1 MLGYNLIT
9 LSIISIN
16 RRQHLLL
23 NSTPMR
29 NPDSADKLAYAHIDQ
44 PRLNPLNVLIGV
56 VISLLLH
63 SVLVIWSWNMRLPG
77 AEQARSALKRPLE
90 VRLLHEPP
98 PLPQPLLQP
107 IVRPQEVAD
116 NKKVQRAPVRLPRS
130 AQATVTTTL
139 AVTPPATPP
148 SNSEPTEK
156 HLDMAAIHANL
167 GTIVAEVD
175 REKRDTPVGQLLT
188 KPLYAPDDD
197 NRIGK
202 AIRSTTRS
210 DCRDQIAGTG
220 LLAPLFLLAMA
231 ADKKDS
237 GCKW

>member
-1 MLGYNLIT
+1 
-9 LSIISIN
+9 
-16 RRQHLLL
+16 
-23 NSTPMR
+23 MR
-29 NPDSADKLAYAHIDQ
+29 NSDSPGKHFFNQIDQ
-44 PRLNPLNVLIGV
+44 PRLNPLNVLIGI

-63 SVLVIWSWNMRLPG
+63 SALVIWSWNLRLPG
-77 AEQARSALKRPLE
+77 AEQARTALKRPLE

-98 PLPQPLLQP
+98 PQPIVQP

-116 NKKVQRAPVRLPRS
+116 NKKVRHGPAGLPRP

-139 AVTPPATPP
+139 TITPPAMTTPP
-148 SNSEPTEK
+148 NNSEPGEK

-167 GTIVAEVD
+167 GNIVAEVD

-197 NRIGK
+197 NKIGK
-202 AIRSTTRS
+202 AIRGTTRS